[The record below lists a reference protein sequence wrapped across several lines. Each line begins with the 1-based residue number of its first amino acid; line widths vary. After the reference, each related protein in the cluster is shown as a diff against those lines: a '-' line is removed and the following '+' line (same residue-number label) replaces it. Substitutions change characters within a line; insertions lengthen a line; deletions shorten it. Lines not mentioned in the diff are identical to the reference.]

1 MWMVIVR
8 PFDSF
13 RDENIYKEIETFL
26 DNKSIITNI

>member
-8 PFDSF
+8 TFDSF